1 MSVGHSETSRNRA
14 ELFETD
20 PLIKVQGVSVRCD
33 DRVKLPYPEALFLRR
48 VKAMPD
54 ELFSDM
60 LSPDA
65 SFNGKACVAD
75 VSAPS
80 YIVRMKYVK
89 PDGFSAVLVLGNS
102 GKGLFREKI
111 PCGLFRQPIL
121 LRKSNAIVNNLIPY
135 FSECLCIGFGIFTNC
150 YVHFT
155 SSKLSFSAF
164 VSHLS
169 RKFICSFV

>member
-1 MSVGHSETSRNRA
+1 
-14 ELFETD
+14 
-20 PLIKVQGVSVRCD
+20 
-33 DRVKLPYPEALFLRR
+33 
-48 VKAMPD
+48 MPD

-89 PDGFSAVLVLGNS
+89 SDGFSAVGVLSYS
-102 GKGLFREKI
+102 GKGLFREKF

-121 LRKSNAIVNNLIPY
+121 LRKSNAIVNDLIPY